1 VNPIADFDVCNKKNP
16 MNISI
21 KGKIQQSKH
30 LYKPVKMNGIFANY
44 TVLMNYVLGKHILNH
59 VNFPAKIQI

>member
-1 VNPIADFDVCNKKNP
+1 LVNKTGELLTLMFVIKKP
-16 MNISI
+16 MNIII

-44 TVLMNYVLGKHILNH
+44 L
-59 VNFPAKIQI
+59 